1 MTETVAPSP
10 TNRPNPEGQNLVIE
24 IRNLTKRFAGRR
36 DPALDD
42 INFSLL
48 RGQILGLIG
57 QNGAGKTTLLKI
69 IATLATPSKG
79 DVMVS
84 GTSVCKNPQAVRK
97 LIGYMPDD
105 FGLYEEMRVGEYLE
119 YFAACYNIQGK
130 RRTKLVNELLD
141 LVDLTDRRKESLRG
155 LSRGMKQRLG
165 LARCLVNDPV
175 ALLLDEPANG
185 LDPRARIELRELL
198 KELSHMGKTIILS
211 SNILTDLQDICDTL
225 AVMARGK
232 LIACGP
238 AQEIANQGQTRKR
251 RSVNLRVVNEHD
263 LARAYDMA
271 RAFPW
276 VVADSLQ
283 TDEGNCRLEMIIDGD
298 EKTCAALLAHLTG
311 TGVNVVH
318 FGQAAARLEELF
330 IGN

>member
-1 MTETVAPSP
+1 MTNSVASTPTNQPTPPAPSFVVEV
-10 TNRPNPEGQNLVIE
+10 RDLQ
-24 IRNLTKRFAGRR
+24 KRFAGRR
-36 DPALDD
+36 DPALDEVS
-42 INFSLL
+42 FTMV

-69 IATLATPSKG
+69 IATLVAPSKG
-79 DVMVS
+79 DVLVG
-84 GTSVCKNPQAVRK
+84 GTSVCKDPQGVRR

-105 FGLYEEMRVGEYLE
+105 FGLYEEMRVNEYLE

-130 RRTKLVNELLD
+130 RRAKLVNELLQ
-141 LVDLTDRRKESLRG
+141 LVDLTDHRKESLRG

-198 KELSHMGKTIILS
+198 RELSRMGKTIILS
-211 SNILTDLQDICDTL
+211 SNILADLQDICDTL
-225 AVMARGK
+225 AVMSRGR

-238 AQEIANQGQTRKR
+238 AAEIANQGQVRKR
-251 RSVNLRVVNEHD
+251 RSVNLRVVGPTD
-263 LARAYDMA
+263 LARAYDVA
-271 RAFPW
+271 RVFPW

-283 TDEGNCRLEMIIDGD
+283 ADEGNCRLEMIIDGD

-311 TGVNVVH
+311 TGVNIVH
-318 FGQAAARLEELF
+318 FGQTAARLEELF